1 MSIDEQAKQQ
11 QERQIWLLRQVRMAL
26 KNDDFEEAIGS
37 LKQLVDLAHATG
49 DLGAEGRHLGN
60 LALIYYRL
68 KQSEDALYYFTEAL
82 ELARQDDDQLT
93 QSGLL
98 GNIGN
103 VLREMGRFEEAVQ
116 SLRQALTIAE
126 AIDDVRG
133 RGIWL
138 GNLGLVFDDLKDA
151 DTAIGL
157 HQESV
162 DIARELHDQRG
173 LASRLT
179 NLGNSYAAKGD
190 LSTGLSHL
198 QESAAI
204 SEELG
209 DVGEQLVRLVSM
221 GNLNAQLARSTSRK
235 SEQRN
240 RFTAAF
246 GNYTKALRLIHQLR
260 DPVSEAMLLR
270 TIADVLLEVRQYDR
284 AIEFYNA
291 ALAIFTP
298 LEQTEQIEVIVDS
311 LEVAILLRDQAISVS
326 NSD

>member
-11 QERQIWLLRQVRMAL
+11 QEQQIWLLRQVRMAL
-26 KNDDFEEAIGS
+26 KNNDFEEAINS
-37 LKQLVDLAHATG
+37 LKQLVDLAHASG

-68 KQSEDALYYFTEAL
+68 KQSEDALYYFTQAL
-82 ELARQDDDQLT
+82 ELAREDNDQLT

-116 SLRQALTIAE
+116 NLRQALTIAE
-126 AIDDVRG
+126 VIDDVRG

-138 GNLGLVFDDLKDA
+138 GNLGLVFDDLKDS
-151 DTAIGL
+151 DTAIKL

-162 DIARELHDQRG
+162 DIARELRDKRG
-173 LASRLT
+173 LSSRLT

-190 LSTGLSHL
+190 LITALSHL
-198 QESAAI
+198 QESATI
-204 SEELG
+204 SGELG
-209 DVGEQLVRLVSM
+209 DTGEQLVRLVSM
-221 GNLNAQLARSTSRK
+221 GNLNAQLGRSAAK
-235 SEQRN
+235 PSEQRN

-246 GNYTKALRLIHQLR
+246 SNYTKSLKLIRHLQ
-260 DPVSEAMLLR
+260 DPGSEAMLLR
-270 TIADVLLEVRQYDR
+270 TIGDVLLEVKQYDR

-298 LEQTEQIEVIVDS
+298 LQQMEQIKVVQESI
-311 LEVAILLRDQAISVS
+311 EVAALLRDQAISLS
-326 NSD
+326 NPE

>member
-11 QERQIWLLRQVRMAL
+11 QELQIFLLRQVRMAL
-26 KNDDFEEAIGS
+26 KNNDFEEAINS
-37 LKQLVDLAHATG
+37 LKKLVDLAHASG

-68 KQSEDALYYFTEAL
+68 KQSEEALYYFKEAL
-82 ELARQDDDQLT
+82 ELAQEDDDKLT

-103 VLREMGRFEEAVQ
+103 VLREMGRFDEAVHNLQ
-116 SLRQALTIAE
+116 QALVLAE
-126 AIDDVRG
+126 EMADIRG

-138 GNLGLVFDDLKDA
+138 GNLGLVFDDVKDV
-151 DTAIGL
+151 DTAIEL

-162 DIARELHDQRG
+162 LIARELRDKRG

-179 NLGNSYAAKGD
+179 NLGNSYAATGD
-190 LSTGLSHL
+190 LVTALA
-198 QESAAI
+198 QFEESATI
-204 SEELG
+204 SGELG

-221 GNLNAQLARSTSRK
+221 GNLNAQLGRSTSK
-235 SEQRN
+235 TSEQRS
-240 RFTAAF
+240 RFSAAF
-246 GNYTKALRLIHQLR
+246 SNYTKALKLIRHLQ
-260 DPVSEAMLLR
+260 DPASEAMLLR
-270 TIADVLLEVRQYDR
+270 TIGDVLLEVRQYER

-291 ALAIFTP
+291 ALTMFRP
-298 LEQTEQIEVIVDS
+298 LKLDEQINVVQDS
-311 LEVAILLRDQAISVS
+311 IEVAVLLRDQAISIS